1 MVSST
6 EAQNNVGHVERHS
19 PSTELMAQLG
29 KVMASSKNHPEKD
42 SFGEAAQIWI
52 HCFWSEPQET

>member
-29 KVMASSKNHPEKD
+29 KVTGSNKIHPEKD
-42 SFGEAAQIWI
+42 PFGEAAQIWI
-52 HCFWSEPQET
+52 HCFWSEPQEI